1 MAKHLTRWR
10 PDTCGCV
17 IEYEW
22 DSDRP
27 EEARR
32 HGPLKLDACPDRP
45 ASGDL
50 DADFATILAHNRA
63 ANAEA

>member
-22 DSDRP
+22 DDAEA
-27 EEARR
+27 EEARQ
-32 HGPLKLDACPDRP
+32 HVPKKIDACPDHP

-50 DADFATILAHNRA
+50 AADFATILAHNRA
-63 ANAEA
+63 ANAGG